1 MTQTA
6 TTQPK
11 SVRAEFERRE
21 KEWGDAEAH
30 ASEVARSFA
39 HALTRSRVLH
49 DRRRQLTHR
58 EPELTDHLERPVDD
72 KGEIAEIDREL
83 DKLGDLAEEKA
94 RVDHAR
100 RLAESKKQAC
110 ADYCSAHFEE
120 VMRDIKPD
128 AERDAAETQA
138 AIEAALERAKQ
149 HLDLH
154 QRIEGIH
161 ALADRNPRDVP
172 GLDTA
177 SHLVRSLEVWD
188 IKPSI
193 PEGI

>member
-1 MTQTA
+1 MNATA

-11 SVRAEFERRE
+11 SARREFERRE

-58 EPELTDHLERPVDD
+58 DPELTDHLERPVDD

-83 DKLGDLAEEKA
+83 RKLGDLAEEKA

-100 RLAESKKQAC
+100 RVADRKKLAC
-110 ADYCSAHFEE
+110 ADYCSAHFDE
-120 VMRDIKPD
+120 VLRDIKPD

-138 AIEAALERAKQ
+138 VIEAALDRARQ
-149 HLDLH
+149 HLSLH

-161 ALADRNPRDVP
+161 ALAGRDPRAVP

-177 SHLVRSLEVWD
+177 ADLIRSLEVWE